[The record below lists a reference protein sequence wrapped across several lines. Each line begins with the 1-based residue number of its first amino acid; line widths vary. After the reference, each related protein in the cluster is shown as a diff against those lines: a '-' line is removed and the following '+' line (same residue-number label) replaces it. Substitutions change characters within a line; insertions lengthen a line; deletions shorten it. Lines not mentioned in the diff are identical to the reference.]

1 MISKIKYSFQHGDT
15 GVGLEREFFVGSDEH
30 KEFVNAITK
39 GALKRYGCYNV
50 EILDEEKSNKR
61 YLQWVVVCCHED
73 DRCNN
78 DDKCDDE
85 ICYAGVLEPFYYNRL
100 ATIDMLRNDIERQ
113 RLELREGTH
122 EEGYLIPFSSGD
134 EILMTKDGAFIWD
147 SDEEDEDGNMGD
159 YTEILILNVYK
170 EKYRIGNSLTDVF
183 MAEYE
188 LMF

>member
-1 MISKIKYSFQHGDT
+1 MVTISKIKYSFQHGDT

-30 KEFVNAITK
+30 KEFIRYIAK
-39 GALKRYGCYNV
+39 GALNRYGCYNI
-50 EILDEEKSNKR
+50 EISDDEEKSNKR
-61 YLQWVVVCCHED
+61 YLQWIVVCCHED
-73 DRCNN
+73 DMCNN

-85 ICYAGVLEPFYYNRL
+85 ICFAGVLEPFYYNRL
-100 ATIDMLRNDIERQ
+100 ATIEMLRDDIERQ

-147 SDEEDEDGNMGD
+147 SDEEDYIEV
-159 YTEILILNVYK
+159 LILNVYK